1 MNIPCARCGFGVYP
15 AEKVV
20 CIDQTWHKSCF
31 HCEVCKMILTV
42 NNFISHQ
49 KKPFCHAHNPKVNK
63 FTSILDTPLNLNVK
77 KQSQSSEIKYREE
90 AEKFK
95 SVFHWDIKSKQL
107 EHACTVGR
115 LASKVQYTKAWDET
129 KESYHL
135 PPDMHSILQA
145 QKNMEL
151 VSKNAYKA
159 AYEEDKSWYSACVTN
174 PELVRVAQ
182 AQKAISDVEYK
193 RGHGEFISQY
203 NSVVDTPQ
211 LLHAKA
217 GGILAS
223 DLKYHEDYE
232 KNIKGQWSQAAG
244 AQVAMTRENSVKYS
258 QPEYSADSEETR
270 GKGSFP
276 AMITPAYY
284 NAKRANELASDIKYK
299 KDLTTMKGSAQ
310 YHILTAEED
319 LAMKHAKEAN
329 KLVSEIEYKKDLD
342 TCKGYSINYCETP
355 QFKNIAKLSKFTSDL
370 KYKEAYHNQVKGH
383 YEGIGMDRRTLH
395 CLKVGSLASDRKY
408 KTDLEGDKMLCFYA
422 AGTTPV
428 NETLKKLV
436 PLKDMYYRQHAEK
449 SKYTSVTD
457 TPEMVQARI
466 NAQQL
471 SNLNYRAQYE
481 KTKTQY
487 TSPLEVPHL
496 LKAKANADLYS
507 DIKYKEFWEKNKG
520 KGFHMKLDSIAL
532 LAAKTSG
539 DLASDI
545 KYKEAYEKTKGKAM
559 RSKVYDSKTLHS
571 LRVSKM
577 SSEVEYKKNFVETN
591 TKFHLP
597 LDMVNLAHAKKA
609 QALASDLEYRKR
621 LHEYTLVSDDMKV
634 KWAKKAY
641 GLQSENKYRADLT
654 WMKGVGWEAERSLDV
669 EQAKKAG
676 NILSEKMYRQRV
688 DALKFTSVADT
699 PQIIHAKRSQDLQ
712 SDLTYKMTGE
722 QRLHQ
727 YSISKDEPLF
737 RQAKENAKYLSDKLY
752 KSDWESQKEK
762 SFELRLD
769 TIAILEAKAKRDLAS
784 DVKYKEAHEKIKGK
798 LIGVKDVAGDSQM
811 AHSVQASKMQSD
823 LEYKKKSEA
832 TKTKIHLTMDM
843 LELVHAKQAQSL
855 ATDRDYKKRFH
866 QYTVLPGDMKIE
878 WAKRAYALQSNNQY
892 KSDLNWMRGVGWI
905 TSGSLNA
912 EQAKKA
918 GELISEKKY
927 RQHPHALK
935 FTSVTDSPE
944 MIQAKLSYNQ
954 AVDRLYRE
962 DGENVKH
969 HYTLTKDLPEF
980 LQAKINA
987 TNISEIRYRESW
999 TKLRDGGY
1007 KLLLDAIPIQAAK
1020 ASSEIISDYKYK
1032 EAFEKTRGR
1041 MVGTQKLEDD
1051 LNISHSVHAAR
1062 LNSDLK
1068 YRKDFEETKTNFH
1081 LPMDMVNLVHAKK
1094 VQALA
1099 SDQNYRH
1106 TLHHYTALPDDMK
1119 LQWAKHAYELQSEN
1133 LYRSD
1138 LNFMRGV
1145 AWISTGALGIEGVK
1159 RASALISEKKYRQN
1173 PYSLRFTQVTDS
1185 PDLTRAKLSN
1195 IIANERLYKAAG
1207 EDARHHYTSV
1217 VGSPDHVLARINT
1230 ANLSEVRYK
1239 QSWLNQQAHGYKLTL
1254 EAIPFQSAKASR
1266 QIASDYQY
1274 KNAFVREKG
1283 KHIGARSILD
1293 DPKMLHCMQ
1302 VGKLQSEKLYKK
1314 QSQESRM
1321 HFHSSLD
1328 MVNLVHARNAQ
1339 ALASDLGYKK
1349 LIHAYTTLPCD
1360 MKMQLAKR
1368 AYNQQSEI
1376 QYKSDL
1382 NFLKGVAW
1390 MTQGSPQIET
1400 MKKAG
1405 ELISEKKYRQNP
1417 DTLKFTSVIDSADIM
1432 HAKKSYLQCSDRL
1445 YRSQYAQSM
1454 HRCTIP
1460 PDHPDFKRARINAY
1474 NISDKAYKTSWE
1486 QMRALGYD
1494 LRLDAIPFQ
1503 TAKASREIASDYK
1516 YKQAFVKEKGQ
1527 QIGFRSVDD
1536 DTKMKHFLAASRL
1549 QSAKEYKKEFEEGK
1563 SKYKL
1568 HLEQPGFVQAKKSQE
1583 QASNINYRQYLHQ
1596 WTCDSE
1602 QLNVK
1607 HAKEAYKL
1615 QSDVAYKSDLN
1626 WIRGIGWTP
1635 PGYHKVEMVKR
1646 AADMAY
1652 AQGLDPQD
1660 AAIQFEQFMQTQA
1673 DRSTEE
1679 PQWTDVMPD
1688 ATEMLQVKKRKMK
1701 LTK

>member
-15 AEKVV
+15 AEKIV

-49 KKPFCHAHNPKVNK
+49 KKPYCQAHNPKFNK
-63 FTSILDTPLNLNVK
+63 FTSVLDTPLNLNVK
-77 KQSQSSEIKYREE
+77 KQSESSEIKYREE

-115 LASKVQYTKAWDET
+115 LASK
-129 KESYHL
+129 H
-135 PPDMHSILQA
+135 
-145 QKNMEL
+145 
-151 VSKNAYKA
+151 AYKA
-159 AYEEDKSWYSACVTN
+159 AYEEDKNWYTACVTS
-174 PELVRVAQ
+174 PELVRVVQ
-182 AQKAISDVEYK
+182 AQKAISDAEYK
-193 RGHGEFISQY
+193 RGHGEHISQY
-203 NSVVDTPQ
+203 TSVMDTPQ

-232 KNIKGQWSQAAG
+232 KNIKGKWSQAAG

-284 NAKRANELASDIKYK
+284 NAKKANELASDIKYK

-310 YHILTAEED
+310 YHILTAEEN
-319 LAMKHAKEAN
+319 LAMKHVKEVN

-342 TCKGYSINYCETP
+342 SSKGYSINYCETP
-355 QFKNIAKLSKFTSDL
+355 QFKNIAKLSKYTSDL

-383 YEGIGMDRRTLH
+383 YEGIGMDSRTLH
-395 CLKVGSLASDRKY
+395 CMKVGSLASDRKY
-408 KTDLEGDKMLCFYA
+408 KAALEGDKMLCFYSA
-422 AGTTPV
+422 ETAPSY
-428 NETLKKLV
+428 ETLKKLV
-436 PLKDMYYRQHAEK
+436 PLKDMYYRQHVK
-449 SKYTSVTD
+449 KLKYSSVTD
-457 TPEMVQARI
+457 TPEIVQARI
-466 NAQQL
+466 NAKQL

-507 DIKYKEFWEKNKG
+507 DIKYKEFWAKNKG

-532 LAAKTSG
+532 LAAKASG
-539 DLASDI
+539 NLASDI
-545 KYKEAYEKTKGKAM
+545 KYKAAYEKTKGKAM

-577 SSEVEYKKNFVETN
+577 SSEIEYKKNFAETN
-591 TKFHLP
+591 AKFHLP
-597 LDMVNLAHAKKA
+597 LDMVNLTHAKKA

-621 LHEYTLVSDDMKV
+621 LHEYTLVPEDMKV

-641 GLQSENKYRADLT
+641 GLQSERKYRADLT

-669 EQAKKAG
+669 EQARKAG
-676 NILSEKMYRQRV
+676 DILSEKKYRQRV

-712 SDLTYKMTGE
+712 SDLTYKAMGE
-722 QRLHQ
+722 QSLHE

-737 RQAKENAKYLSDKLY
+737 RQAKANAEYLSDKIY
-752 KSDWESQKEK
+752 KSDWEAQKQK
-762 SFELRLD
+762 GFELRLD

-798 LIGVKDVAGDSQM
+798 LIGVKDVAGDSQIS
-811 AHSVQASKMQSD
+811 HSIQASKLQSD
-823 LEYKKKSEA
+823 LEYKKKSEGN
-832 TKTKIHLTMDM
+832 KTKIHLTMDM

-878 WAKRAYALQSNNQY
+878 WAKRVYALQSNNQY

-918 GELISEKKY
+918 GELFSERKY
-927 RQHPHALK
+927 RQHPYALK

-944 MIQAKLSYNQ
+944 MVQAKISYNQ

-980 LQAKINA
+980 LQAKTNA
-987 TNISEIRYRESW
+987 MNISENRYRESW
-999 TKLRDGGY
+999 TKLRDAGY
-1007 KLLLDAIPIQAAK
+1007 KLLLDAIPVQAAK
-1020 ASSEIISDYKYK
+1020 ASREIISDYKYK
-1032 EAFEKTRGR
+1032 EAFEKTRGQ
-1041 MVGTQKLEDD
+1041 MVGIQKLEDD

-1068 YRKDFEETKTNFH
+1068 YRKDFEETKTDFH

-1094 VQALA
+1094 AQGLA
-1099 SDQNYRH
+1099 SDQNYKYII
-1106 TLHHYTALPDDMK
+1106 HHYTTVPDDLK
-1119 LQWAKHAYELQSEN
+1119 LQWAKHAYDLQSEN

-1138 LNFMRGV
+1138 LNFMKGV
-1145 AWISTGALGIEGVK
+1145 AWISTGALGIEEVK
-1159 RASALISEKKYRQN
+1159 RATALISEKKYRQH
-1173 PYSLRFTQVTDS
+1173 PYSLRFTQVADS
-1185 PDLTRAKLSN
+1185 PDLIRAKLSN

-1207 EDARHHYTSV
+1207 EDARHHYTPI
-1217 VGSPDHVLARINT
+1217 VGSPEYILARINS

-1239 QSWLNQQAHGYKLTL
+1239 QSWLNQQALGYKLTL

-1274 KNAFVREKG
+1274 KSAFVREKG

-1314 QSQESRM
+1314 ESQESRTQ
-1321 HFHSSLD
+1321 FHLSLD

-1339 ALASDLGYKK
+1339 VLASGLGYKK
-1349 LIHAYTTLPCD
+1349 LIHGYTVLPCD
-1360 MKMQLAKR
+1360 MKMQLAKK

-1382 NFLKGVAW
+1382 NFLRGVAW

-1405 ELISEKKYRQNP
+1405 ELISEKKYRQHP
-1417 DTLKFTSVIDSADIM
+1417 DTLKFTSVIDSQDIM
-1432 HAKKSYLQCSDRL
+1432 HAKKSYLQCSDRS
-1445 YRSQYAQSM
+1445 YRSRYAQSM

-1486 QMRALGYD
+1486 QTRALGYD

-1516 YKQAFVKEKGQ
+1516 YKQAFAREKGQ

-1563 SKYKL
+1563 SKYRL
-1568 HLEQPGFVQAKKSQE
+1568 HMQQPGFVQAKKSQE

-1596 WTCDSE
+1596 WTCDPE

-1607 HAKEAYKL
+1607 HAKKAYKL

-1652 AQGLDPQD
+1652 AQGLDPQN
-1660 AAIQFEQFMQTQA
+1660 AAIQFEQFMKAQA

-1679 PQWTDVMPD
+1679 SQRTDVMPD

>member
-1 MNIPCARCGFGVYP
+1 MNKPCARCGFGVYP
-15 AEKVV
+15 AEKIV

-42 NNFISHQ
+42 NNFVSHQ
-49 KKPFCHAHNPKVNK
+49 KKPYCQAHNPKVNK
-63 FTSILDTPLNLNVK
+63 FTSVLDTPLNLNVK
-77 KQSQSSEIKYREE
+77 KQSESSEIKYREE

-107 EHACTVGR
+107 EHACKAGR

-135 PPDMHSILQA
+135 PPDKPSILQA
-145 QKNMEL
+145 QKNTEL
-151 VSKNAYKA
+151 VSKHAYQA
-159 AYEEDKSWYSACVTN
+159 AYEEDKSWYSACVTS
-174 PELVRVAQ
+174 PKLVRVAQ

-193 RGHGEFISQY
+193 RGHGEYISQY
-203 NSVVDTPQ
+203 ASVVDTPQ

-223 DLKYHEDYE
+223 DVKYHEDYE
-232 KNIKGQWSQAAG
+232 RNIKGNWSQAAG

-258 QPEYSADSEETR
+258 QPEDSADYEEPR

-284 NAKRANELASDIKYK
+284 NAKRANELASDVKYK
-299 KDLTTMKGSAQ
+299 KDLARMKGSAQ
-310 YHILTAEED
+310 YHVLTAEED
-319 LAMKHAKEAN
+319 IAMKRVKEVN
-329 KLVSEIEYKKDLD
+329 KLVSEIKYKKDLD
-342 TCKGYSINYCETP
+342 SSKGYSINYCETP

-383 YEGIGMDRRTLH
+383 YEGVGMDSRTLH
-395 CLKVGSLASDRKY
+395 CMKVGSLKSDRKY
-408 KTDLEGDKMLCFYA
+408 KADLEGDKMLCFYA
-422 AGTTPV
+422 ADQAPSY
-428 NETLKKLV
+428 ETLKKLV
-436 PLKDMYYRQHAEK
+436 PLKDMYYRQQVDNL
-449 SKYTSVTD
+449 KYASVTD
-457 TPEMVQARI
+457 TPEIVQARI

-487 TSPLEVPHL
+487 TLPLEVPHL

-507 DIKYKEFWEKNKG
+507 DIKYKEFWEKNRG
-520 KGFHMKLDSIAL
+520 KGFHVNLDSLAL
-532 LAAKTSG
+532 LAAKASG
-539 DLASDI
+539 ELASDI

-577 SSEVEYKKNFVETN
+577 SSEVEYKKNCVEAN

-597 LDMVNLAHAKKA
+597 LDMVNLTHAKKA
-609 QALASDLEYRKR
+609 QALASDLNYRKR
-621 LHEYTLVSDDMKV
+621 LHGYTLEPEDMKV

-641 GLQSENKYRADLT
+641 GLQNERKYRADLT
-654 WMKGVGWEAERSLDV
+654 WMKGVGWEAEQCLDV
-669 EQAKKAG
+669 EQARKARD
-676 NILSEKMYRQRV
+676 ILSERKYRQRV

-699 PQIIHAKRSQDLQ
+699 PQIIHAKKSQDLQ
-712 SDLTYKMTGE
+712 SDITYKATGE
-722 QRLHQ
+722 QSLHQ

-737 RQAKENAKYLSDKLY
+737 RQAKENAKYLSDKIY
-752 KSDWESQKEK
+752 KSDWEAQKEK

-784 DVKYKEAHEKIKGK
+784 DIKYKEMHERIKGK
-798 LIGVKDVAGDSQM
+798 LIGVKDVMGDSQM
-811 AHSVQASKMQSD
+811 AHSIQASKLQSD

-832 TKTKIHLTMDM
+832 TKTNIHLTMDM

-878 WAKRAYALQSNNQY
+878 WAKKAYALQSNNQY

-918 GELISEKKY
+918 GELFSEKKY
-927 RQHPHALK
+927 RQHPYSLK
-935 FTSVTDSPE
+935 FTSVTDSPQ
-944 MIQAKLSYNQ
+944 MIQAKISYNQ

-980 LQAKINA
+980 LQAKTNA
-987 TNISEIRYRESW
+987 MNISEIRYRESW
-999 TKLRDGGY
+999 SKLRDGGY
-1007 KLLLDAIPIQAAK
+1007 KLLFDAIPVQAAK
-1020 ASSEIISDYKYK
+1020 ASREIISDYKYK
-1032 EAFEKTRGR
+1032 EAFEKAKGQ
-1041 MVGTQKLEDD
+1041 MVGIQKLEDD

-1062 LNSDLK
+1062 LNSDLM
-1068 YRKDFEETKTNFH
+1068 YRKDFEDTKTNLH

-1094 VQALA
+1094 AQALA

-1106 TLHHYTALPDDMK
+1106 AIHHYTTLPNDLRM
-1119 LQWAKHAYELQSEN
+1119 QWAKHAYDLQSEN

-1159 RASALISEKKYRQN
+1159 RATALISEKKYRQH

-1207 EDARHHYTSV
+1207 ENAQHHYTPI
-1217 VGSPDHVLARINT
+1217 VGSPEHIRARINSS
-1230 ANLSEVRYK
+1230 NFSEVKYK
-1239 QSWLNQQAHGYKLTL
+1239 QSWLNQQALGYKLTL

-1266 QIASDYQY
+1266 RIASDYQY
-1274 KNAFVREKG
+1274 KNTFVKERG

-1302 VGKLQSEKLYKK
+1302 IGKLQSEKLYKK
-1314 QSQESRM
+1314 ESQDSRKQ
-1321 HFHSSLD
+1321 FHLTMD
-1328 MVNLVHARNAQ
+1328 MVNLVHAKNAQ

-1349 LIHAYTTLPCD
+1349 LIHSYTVLPYD
-1360 MKMQLAKR
+1360 MKMELAKK
-1368 AYNQQSEI
+1368 AYNQQSEV
-1376 QYKSDL
+1376 QYRSDL

-1390 MTQGSPQIET
+1390 MAQGSPQIET

-1405 ELISEKKYRQNP
+1405 ELISEKKYRQHP
-1417 DTLKFTSVIDSADIM
+1417 DTLKYTSVIDSADII
-1432 HAKKSYLQCSDRL
+1432 HAKNSYLQCSDRL
-1445 YRSQYAQSM
+1445 YRARYTQSM

-1460 PDHPDFKRARINAY
+1460 PDHPDFRRARINAY
-1474 NISDKAYKTSWE
+1474 NISDKAYRTSWE
-1486 QMRALGYD
+1486 QTRALGYD

-1516 YKQAFVKEKGQ
+1516 YKQAFVREKGQ
-1527 QIGFRSVDD
+1527 HIGFRSVND
-1536 DTKMKHFLAASRL
+1536 DTKLKHFLAASRL
-1549 QSAKEYKKEFEEGK
+1549 QSTKEYKKQFEEDK

-1568 HLEQPGFVQAKKSQE
+1568 HLQQPGFIQAKRSQE
-1583 QASNINYRQYLHQ
+1583 QASNINYRQHLHH
-1596 WTCDSE
+1596 WTCDPE

-1607 HAKEAYKL
+1607 HAKAAYKL

-1635 PGYHKVEMVKR
+1635 PGYHKVEMAR
-1646 AADMAY
+1646 LAADMAH

-1660 AAIQFEQFMQTQA
+1660 AAIQFEQFMHAQA

-1679 PQWTDVMPD
+1679 SQWTDVMPD
-1688 ATEMLQVKKRKMK
+1688 ATEMLQVKKHKMK

>member
-1 MNIPCARCGFGVYP
+1 MNTSCARCGFGVYP
-15 AEKVV
+15 AEKIV

-31 HCEVCKMILTV
+31 HCDVCKMILTV

-49 KKPFCHAHNPKVNK
+49 KKPYCHAHNPKINK

-77 KQSQSSEIKYREE
+77 KQSESSEIKYREE

-135 PPDMHSILQA
+135 PPDMPSILQA
-145 QKNMEL
+145 HQNMEL
-151 VSKNAYKA
+151 VSKNVYQA
-159 AYEEDKSWYSACVTN
+159 AYEEDESWYSTCVTS

-182 AQKAISDVEYK
+182 AQKAVSDVEYK
-193 RGHGEFISQY
+193 HGRGEHISQY
-203 NSVVDTPQ
+203 ASVLDTPQ
-211 LLHAKA
+211 LLNAKA

-223 DLKYHEDYE
+223 DLKYHEEYE
-232 KNIKGQWSQAAG
+232 KNIKGKWSQAAG
-244 AQVAMTRENSVKYS
+244 AEVAMTRENSVKYS
-258 QPEYSADSEETR
+258 QPEYAADYEETR

-299 KDLTTMKGSAQ
+299 KDLTKMKGTAQ
-310 YHILTAEED
+310 YHTLTAEEN
-319 LAMKHAKEAN
+319 LAMKRAQEVN
-329 KLVSEIEYKKDLD
+329 KLVSEIEYKKALG
-342 TCKGYSINYCETP
+342 TSKGHSINYCETP
-355 QFKNIAKLSKFTSDL
+355 QFKNIVKMSKFTSDL
-370 KYKEAYHNQVKGH
+370 KYKETYQSQVKGH
-383 YEGIGMDRRTLH
+383 YEGVGMDCRTLH
-395 CLKVGSLASDRKY
+395 CMKVGGLASDRKY
-408 KTDLEGDKMLCFYA
+408 KGDVEGDKMLCFYPA
-422 AGTTPV
+422 DITPSY
-428 NETLKKLV
+428 ETLKKLV
-436 PLKDMYYRQHAEK
+436 PLKDMYYRQHVENL
-449 SKYTSVTD
+449 KYTSVTD
-457 TPEMVQARI
+457 TPEIVQARI

-487 TSPLEVPHL
+487 TLPLEVPHL
-496 LKAKANADLYS
+496 VKAKANADLYS

-532 LAAKTSG
+532 LAAKASG

-577 SSEVEYKKNFVETN
+577 SSEIEYKKNFVETN

-597 LDMVNLAHAKKA
+597 LDMVNLTHAKKA
-609 QALASDLEYRKR
+609 QALASDLDYRKR
-621 LHEYTLVSDDMKV
+621 LHDYTLLPEDMKV

-654 WMKGVGWEAERSLDV
+654 WMKGVGWEADRSLDV
-669 EQAKKAG
+669 EQARKAG
-676 NILSEKMYRQRV
+676 DILSEKKYRQKV

-699 PQIIHAKRSQDLQ
+699 PQIIHAKKSQGLQ
-712 SDLTYKMTGE
+712 SDLTYKATGE
-722 QRLHQ
+722 QNLHQ

-737 RQAKENAKYLSDKLY
+737 RQAKANAQYLSDKIY
-752 KSDWESQKEK
+752 KSDWEAQKEK
-762 SFELRLD
+762 GFELRLD
-769 TIAILEAKAKRDLAS
+769 TIAILEAKTKQDLAS
-784 DVKYKEAHEKIKGK
+784 DVKYREAHEKTKGK
-798 LIGVKDVAGDSQM
+798 LIGVKDAAGDSQM
-811 AHSVQASKMQSD
+811 AHSIQASKLQSD
-823 LEYKKKSEA
+823 LEYKRKSEA

-843 LELVHAKQAQSL
+843 LELVHAKRAQSL
-855 ATDRDYKKRFH
+855 ATDRGYKTRFH
-866 QYTVLPGDMKIE
+866 RYIVLPGDMKIE
-878 WAKRAYALQSNNQY
+878 WAKRVYAMQSNNQY

-918 GELISEKKY
+918 GEMFSEKNY
-927 RQHPHALK
+927 RQHPCALK
-935 FTSVTDSPE
+935 FTSVTDTPE
-944 MIQAKLSYNQ
+944 MIQAKISYNQ

-980 LQAKINA
+980 LQAKTNA
-987 TNISEIRYRESW
+987 MNISEIRYKESW

-1007 KLLLDAIPIQAAK
+1007 KLPLDAIPFQAAK
-1020 ASSEIISDYKYK
+1020 ASREIISDYKYK
-1032 EAFEKTRGR
+1032 EAFEKTRGQ
-1041 MVGTQKLEDD
+1041 MVGVQKLEDD
-1051 LNISHSVHAAR
+1051 LNITHSVHAAK
-1062 LNSDLK
+1062 LSSDLK

-1081 LPMDMVNLVHAKK
+1081 LPLDMVNLVHAKK
-1094 VQALA
+1094 AQTLA
-1099 SDQNYRH
+1099 SGQNYKHIIHR
-1106 TLHHYTALPDDMK
+1106 YTTLPDDLKM
-1119 LQWAKHAYELQSEN
+1119 QWAKRAYELQSEN
-1133 LYRSD
+1133 RYRSD
-1138 LNFMRGV
+1138 LNFLRGV
-1145 AWISTGALGIEGVK
+1145 AWISTGALGIEGMK
-1159 RASALISEKKYRQN
+1159 RASALISEKKYRQP
-1173 PYSLRFTQVTDS
+1173 PYTLKFTPVTDS
-1185 PDLTRAKLSN
+1185 PDLTHAKFSN

-1207 EDARHHYTSV
+1207 QDAQHHYTPI
-1217 VGSPDHVLARINT
+1217 VGSPEYIQARINS
-1230 ANLSEVRYK
+1230 ANFSEVMYK
-1239 QSWLNQQAHGYKLTL
+1239 QSWLNQRALGYKLTL

-1266 QIASDYQY
+1266 EIASDYQY

-1314 QSQESRM
+1314 ESQESRTQ
-1321 HFHSSLD
+1321 FHLSMD

-1349 LIHAYTTLPCD
+1349 LIHSYTVLPDD
-1360 MKMQLAKR
+1360 MKMQLAKK

-1405 ELISEKKYRQNP
+1405 ELISERKYRQHP
-1417 DTLKFTSVIDSADIM
+1417 DTLKFTSVIDSADII
-1432 HAKKSYLQCSDRL
+1432 HAKTSYLQCSDRL
-1445 YRSQYAQSM
+1445 YRSRYAQSM

-1486 QMRALGYD
+1486 QTRALGYD

-1516 YKQAFVKEKGQ
+1516 YKQAFAREKGQ
-1527 QIGFRSVDD
+1527 QIGVRNVDD

-1549 QSAKEYKKEFEEGK
+1549 QSAKEYRKQFEEGK

-1568 HLEQPGFVQAKKSQE
+1568 HMDQPGFVQAKKSQE
-1583 QASNINYRQYLHQ
+1583 QASNINYRQHLHQ

-1660 AAIQFEQFMQTQA
+1660 AAIQFEQFMVNTLKFLIYW
-1673 DRSTEE
+1673 DRE
-1679 PQWTDVMPD
+1679 
-1688 ATEMLQVKKRKMK
+1688 
-1701 LTK
+1701 